1 MNFTLSKGDIKIV
14 VAYGALALH
23 TLQNSANAEDKIKDL
38 KLDGFMNEIEAVCKT
53 RPITTALDFSQKFKE
68 KKV

>member
-23 TLQNSANAEDKIKDL
+23 TLQNSANAENK
-38 KLDGFMNEIEAVCKT
+38 
-53 RPITTALDFSQKFKE
+53 KFKVRWFYE
-68 KKV
+68 